1 MNKIIS
7 LTKIQLIDFFAKY
20 TQQLNVKNK
29 YLRIVSILIP
39 LVIIMPVIQFVLK
52 VYDNFDLIGY
62 KQLTITYVYIG
73 SVMIMF
79 FSSIPLVISS
89 FFYSKDLKF
98 LTTLPI
104 KASSIIFAKLS
115 SIYIYLFG
123 IGLLLFGSS
132 CIVYMFKSG
141 FNLYTLLACIIALFL
156 LPIVPL
162 LLSIIIILPF
172 MSFLA
177 KTDKRNFLVLIG
189 NIFLIVSIIYVQ
201 IYLAKVQMD
210 PENFSNFLLK
220 EDGLLYLIGRRFP
233 PSIWLTKMIQ
243 GSFVNTLYFI
253 FLNIGFVFVFYY
265 ISSLLYKKALLVFNQ
280 ESGSLVQRGK
290 IYYKKKS
297 KSYQMIKRHI
307 LIIFTNPV
315 FLLNTVLTM
324 MLPIIMFVV
333 SFFTGEITTDI
344 FNSPEIKPYIIYI
357 YSLTITAPAIV
368 GSLSATAITREGK
381 AFWETMTL
389 PLSIKDN
396 IKYRVYS
403 SILLSLACSLVLAFF
418 GGFYLPISLNVVALS
433 LIFCICSTLFFST
446 IDMIINIKRPLLNW
460 SNPTAAIKNNLNVF
474 LSLGVRVILGFV
486 YYFIYKIMINFSE
499 SVIVLIFSGIFF
511 VLYIATRYI
520 LYNYYTK
527 DFMNIS

>member
-20 TQQLNVKNK
+20 TQQINARNK
-29 YLRIVSILIP
+29 YLKIISLLIP
-39 LVIIMPVIQFVLK
+39 LVVVMPVIQFVLK
-52 VYDNFDLIGY
+52 IYDNFSMIGY

-79 FSSIPLVISS
+79 FSSIPFVISS

-104 KASSIIFAKLS
+104 KASNIIFAKLS
-115 SIYIYLFG
+115 AIYIYLFG
-123 IGLLLFGSS
+123 MGLLLFGSS
-132 CIVYMFKSG
+132 CIVYIFKSG
-141 FNLYTLLACIIALFL
+141 FDLYTLLACIIALLL

-162 LLSIIIILPF
+162 LLSIIIVLPF

-189 NIFLIVSIIYVQ
+189 NIVLIVTIIYVQ

-210 PENFSNFLLK
+210 PENFSSFLLK

-233 PSIWLTKMIQ
+233 PSIWLTKMVQ
-243 GSFVNTLYFI
+243 GSFINALYFI
-253 FLNIGFVFVFYY
+253 LLNIVFGFVFYF
-265 ISSLLYKKALLVFNQ
+265 ISSLLYKKALLIFNQ
-280 ESGSLVQRGK
+280 ESSSLVQRGK
-290 IYYKKKS
+290 VYYKKKS
-297 KSYQMIKRHI
+297 KSYQMVKRHI
-307 LIIFTNPV
+307 LIIFSNPI

-324 MLPIIMFVV
+324 MLPVIMFIVL
-333 SFFTGEITTDI
+333 FFTGEITTDI

-368 GSLSATAITREGK
+368 GGLSATAITREGK
-381 AFWETMTL
+381 AFWETMIL
-389 PLSIKDN
+389 PISAKDN

-403 SILLSLACSLVLAFF
+403 SIVLSLACSLVLSLL
-418 GGFYLPISLNVVALS
+418 GGIYLPISLKVLTLS
-433 LIFCICSTLFFST
+433 LVFCICSTLFFST

-460 SNPTAAIKNNLNVF
+460 SNPTAAVKNNLNVF
-474 LSLGVRVILGFV
+474 LSLSVRIVIGFV
-486 YYFIYKIMINFSE
+486 YYFIYKIMVGFSE
-499 SVIVLIFSGIFF
+499 SAIVLIFSVIFF
-511 VLYIATRYI
+511 MLYIATRYI
-520 LYNYYTK
+520 LYNHYTK